1 MNPWMIKA
9 LADAHSRDL
18 RHQAAWHRMRT
29 RRGWWP
35 ADSARR
41 WRRLRRGIGFRLVEA
56 GLHMLATTRPVP

>member
-18 RHQAAWHRMRT
+18 RHQAARHRMRT

-41 WRRLRRGIGFRLVEA
+41 LRRLRRGIGFRLVEA
-56 GLHMLATTRPVP
+56 GLHMLATTRPVR